1 MQISREIV
9 KHTAYLAR
17 LSLSKEELE
26 LYSHQLAK
34 VLEYIE
40 KLKELDVKDVPP
52 TSHVLNLKNVF
63 RKDEVKPSLPLEEVL
78 KNAPERKDN
87 FFSVPKV
94 F

>member
-1 MQISREIV
+1 MQISKEIV

-17 LSLSKEELE
+17 LSLSEEELE

-40 KLKELDVKDVPP
+40 KLKELDVEDVPP

-78 KNAPERKDN
+78 KNAPEWKDN